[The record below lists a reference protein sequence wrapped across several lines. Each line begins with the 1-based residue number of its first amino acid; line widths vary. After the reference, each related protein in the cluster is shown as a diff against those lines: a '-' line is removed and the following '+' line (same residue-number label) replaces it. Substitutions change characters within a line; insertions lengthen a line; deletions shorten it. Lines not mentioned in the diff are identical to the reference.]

1 MMKSIYLMALSL
13 ILSQFSVGRAL
24 AQASD
29 SFQTPGGK
37 TVTIHHIKHA
47 SIHFEYDGMHIY
59 ADPVGTT
66 IEPKTD
72 VSLLPK
78 ANIILVTHEHAD
90 HYDPMALPQM
100 YLPATALYA
109 NPSVVS
115 KAHRGVALNNG
126 DSIVFRQD
134 IKIYAVP
141 AYNTTEGREK
151 FHPKGR
157 DNGYILQLDGL
168 RIYIAGDTE
177 DIPEMANVK
186 DIDVA
191 FLPCNQP
198 YTMTIDQLVNAANT
212 IKPKVLFPYHYS
224 DTPINQVRMRLAG
237 SGIDVRIRAYK

>member
-1 MMKSIYLMALSL
+1 MRNLFRTLL
-13 ILSQFSVGRAL
+13 VGL
-24 AQASD
+24 GLTASSAVIAAPESD
-29 SFQTPGGK
+29 TFQTPGGK
-37 TVTIHHIKHA
+37 TVVIHHIKHA
-47 SIHFEYDGMHIY
+47 SIHFEFEGMHIY
-59 ADPVGTT
+59 ADPVGTV

-78 ANIILVTHEHAD
+78 ANIILLTHEHMD

-100 YLPATALYA
+100 TFPVTAIYA
-109 NPSVVS
+109 NPTVNAKV
-115 KAHRGVALNNG
+115 HRGVPLQNG
-126 DSIVFRQD
+126 DSIIYSND
-134 IKIYAVP
+134 IKIWAVP
-141 AYNTTEGREK
+141 AYNTTAGREQ

-177 DIPEMANVK
+177 DIPEMAELK
-186 DIDVA
+186 DIDIA

-198 YTMTIDQLVNAANT
+198 YTMSIEQLERAANI

-237 SGIDVRIRAYK
+237 SGIDVRIRDYK